1 MSRKSY
7 NWNKVQPGDI
17 ISFRYPSKSTGL
29 KLHTLLVFGVKV
41 PYKKKDGTGT
51 HHLVGMK
58 LEERNMPV
66 VASAKI
72 INALQRVGKI
82 ELIEVVKTNEAI
94 VKFVGTKSASNKIF
108 VEGDKLKGL
117 LKSEA
122 IYRTY
127 DYATARKYGVYLE
140 PLILPPLFIKE
151 LAGEN

>member
-7 NWNKVQPGDI
+7 NWNKVQSGDI
-17 ISFRYPSKSTGL
+17 ISFRYPTKPSGL

-66 VASAKI
+66 VASPKVI
-72 INALQRVGKI
+72 SALQQVGKI

-94 VKFVGTKSASNKIF
+94 VKFVGTKSASNVISTD
-108 VEGDKLKGL
+108 GDKLKGL

-127 DYATARKYGVYLE
+127 DYETARKYGVYLE

-151 LAGEN
+151 LIGEN

>member
-17 ISFRYPSKSTGL
+17 ISFRYPTKPSGL

-41 PYKKKDGTGT
+41 PYKKKDGSGT
-51 HHLVGMK
+51 SHLVGMK

-72 INALQRVGKI
+72 ISALQRIGKI
-82 ELIEVVKTNEAI
+82 ELVEVVKTNEAI
-94 VKFVGTKSASNKIF
+94 VKFVGTQSASNAIS
-108 VEGDKLKGL
+108 VDGDKLKGL

-127 DYATARKYGVYLE
+127 DYETARKYGVYLE

-151 LAGEN
+151 LIGEN